1 MIEELKVV
9 NVTVKLAVPQYVNV
23 DDLMSELNYQFS
35 YMNDLDEELI
45 VDSEITNVVEW

>member
-9 NVTVKLAVPQYVNV
+9 NVTVKLAVPQHVNV

>member
-9 NVTVKLAVPQYVNV
+9 NVTVKLAVPKDVHI
-23 DDLMSELNYQFS
+23 DDLISELNYQFS